1 MRGDI
6 GGMAKG
12 IFGLGKKVM
21 SGNKAEKVARA
32 TRTSPADA
40 IQWSGCKD
48 SQTSA
53 DAVEAGSATG
63 FVLRSIFYPCHRT
76 LRM

>member
-1 MRGDI
+1 M
-6 GGMAKG
+6 
-12 IFGLGKKVM
+12 GLGKKVM
-21 SGNKAEKVARA
+21 AGNKAERISKA

-63 FVLRSIFYPCHRT
+63 CVFSPLFRHYIPAAALVLRCVN
-76 LRM
+76 